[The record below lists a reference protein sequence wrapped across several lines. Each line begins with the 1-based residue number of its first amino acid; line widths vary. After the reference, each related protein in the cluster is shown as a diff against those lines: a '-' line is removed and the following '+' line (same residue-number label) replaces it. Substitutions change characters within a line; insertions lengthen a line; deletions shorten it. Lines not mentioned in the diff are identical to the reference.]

1 MYPRC
6 HRTTR
11 AHLIYRGCVR
21 TWSPLGV
28 NMFRFSK
35 LSASTLRRALR
46 SGIQVMAFLEYDTC
60 DDENEYTMMM
70 NSNHEELTRSFTTL
84 VGIRKMRSTTKSKI
98 LSEGTK
104 MVRDVLRRDHVDVL
118 VIRND
123 MSLPTSDIL
132 DAAIQ
137 LLESKV
143 SKMYGMFNW
152 QLSRV
157 IEIFRLCEQQQR
169 QCPKVYVWCSSVT
182 S

>member
-1 MYPRC
+1 
-6 HRTTR
+6 
-11 AHLIYRGCVR
+11 
-21 TWSPLGV
+21 
-28 NMFRFSK
+28 
-35 LSASTLRRALR
+35 
-46 SGIQVMAFLEYDTC
+46 
-60 DDENEYTMMM
+60 
-70 NSNHEELTRSFTTL
+70 
-84 VGIRKMRSTTKSKI
+84 
-98 LSEGTK
+98 